1 MSETV
6 LSATAIQ
13 FFVHGLPIPQ
23 GSKKVI
29 GRNVIEMADARLR
42 SWRQDVAS
50 TAKSVMAQE
59 GAEAGIEPVDV
70 RLMFFL
76 PRPQGHYGSGRNAN
90 RLKPSAPATPAV
102 HPDLDKLVRSVLDAL
117 TGVCFRDDKQVVS
130 LTAAKLYSD
139 GDSSPGLMAA
149 VMVLTPGR
157 ASLGA

>member
-1 MSETV
+1 MSAA

-13 FFVHGLPIPQ
+13 FFVHGLPVPQ

-29 GRNVIEMADARLR
+29 RGNLIEMADARLR

-50 TAKSVMAQE
+50 AAKNAMSQE

-76 PRPQGHYGSGRNAN
+76 PRPQGHYGTGKNAN
-90 RLKPSAPATPAV
+90 RLKPSAPATPTV
-102 HPDLDKLVRSVLDAL
+102 HPDLDKLCRSVLDAL
-117 TGVCFRDDKQVVS
+117 TGIVFRDDKQVVS

-149 VMVLTPGR
+149 VMVLTPGL
-157 ASLGA
+157 ASPDA

>member
-1 MSETV
+1 MSAA

-13 FFVHGLPIPQ
+13 FFVHGLPVPQ

-29 GRNVIEMADARLR
+29 RGNVIEMADARLR

-50 TAKSVMAQE
+50 AAKNAMTQE

-76 PRPQGHYGSGRNAN
+76 PRPQGHYGTGKNAN
-90 RLKPSAPATPAV
+90 RLKPSAPPTPAV

-117 TGVCFRDDKQVVS
+117 TGIAFRDDKQVVS

-139 GDSSPGLMAA
+139 GDSSPGLMGA
-149 VMVLTPGR
+149 VMVLTPQ
-157 ASLGA
+157 